1 MIKSLKI
8 TNFRGEELK
17 IELADPWEHGLIIQ
31 SIDGIGPVNATINT
45 TEIAT
50 TDGSRF
56 NSARLSQRNI
66 VLYFVFEEVIH
77 SISGIAGGAIVIPD
91 GGIIETGGY
100 QITDVDMETIE
111 DIRHKTYKYFPLK
124 KQLTLE
130 FETDTRTLQISGYVE
145 SNTPSIFSE
154 REGCQ
159 ISIICPD
166 PYFYDAKGVKEVEFG
181 THDPLL
187 QFPISNERGGT
198 DTYSNADTSGG
209 YGLDDMQLVGGTT
222 LRITSRSAT
231 DTITYKA
238 SEDGTWDNPH
248 TETISMPSQS
258 IMFPAYDN
266 DQKDKSHYTRL
277 SMANGISW
285 LYRDV
290 GRISRNP
297 EKNIVYEGD
306 ADTGIVIVMHAY
318 GNVSKPT
325 ILNTQTNELM
335 TVDTTMQD
343 GDEIVI
349 STIKGQKSATKIR
362 SGVPTNILSSLGQNI
377 PWFTLSKGD
386 NAFYISALSG
396 VDSLETRIRFN
407 TLYEGV

>member
-17 IELADPWEHGLIIQ
+17 IELADPWEQGLIIQ

-66 VLYFVFEEVIH
+66 VLYFVFYEVIRRGF
-77 SISGIAGGAIVIPD
+77 SASVSYVPGEGNTSSSSSEWDAGS
-91 GGIIETGGY
+91 ES
-100 QITDVDMETIE
+100 IE

-154 REGCQ
+154 NEGCQ

-166 PYFYDAKGVKEVEFG
+166 PYFYDAEGIKEVEFG

-187 QFPISNERGGT
+187 QFPISNERGGV
-198 DTYSNADTSGG
+198 DTYSNADMSGG

-248 TETISMPSQS
+248 TETISMPEQS

-290 GRISRNP
+290 GRISRSP
-297 EKNIVYEGD
+297 EKNVVYEGD

-386 NAFYISALSG
+386 NVFYISALSG